1 MFSNHNNIAII
12 GSGAF
17 ACAIYSVLKDVKDNN
32 VSIFFHDKS
41 CYEECIKTGKHPKM
55 PCSFTNNTFLTTD
68 LKEAINNKQT
78 IFLCCIFSVAA
89 DVIDN
94 MVNILGNESDINIII
109 CCKGMLQEKPF
120 FLCDYAEQ
128 KMPNANIMVLSGGSF
143 ADEMCKKQNTYINLA
158 CKNKIKA
165 QELLPIFDE
174 FLHIDITSNTQET
187 ELLGA
192 LKNVM
197 AIYCGYLSKNG
208 STNEVI
214 GGLTNF
220 IQNTKDV
227 FEKLHFNTT
236 ALFSQAGIGD
246 IMLTCLSGKS
256 RNRTFGELLGTD
268 KNKAREYKQNTTIE
282 GFDTIF
288 AIKKFCDY
296 KNVKFKMIEEMVN
309 ITKIL

>member
-1 MFSNHNNIAII
+1 
-12 GSGAF
+12 
-17 ACAIYSVLKDVKDNN
+17 
-32 VSIFFHDKS
+32 
-41 CYEECIKTGKHPKM
+41 
-55 PCSFTNNTFLTTD
+55 
-68 LKEAINNKQT
+68 
-78 IFLCCIFSVAA
+78 
-89 DVIDN
+89 
-94 MVNILGNESDINIII
+94 
-109 CCKGMLQEKPF
+109 
-120 FLCDYAEQ
+120 
-128 KMPNANIMVLSGGSF
+128 MPNANIMVLSGGSF